1 MSEHHE
7 TEQTESH
14 DEGPT
19 VLAVASD
26 GIRRGSADAVEAASK
41 AWESAGRFAS
51 RFVYTTC
58 YTISYGV
65 VFPVMLAASAI
76 PRENAAVRGLIDG
89 ANDART
95 AADEATGSMGQS
107 HDVAALPA

>member
-7 TEQTESH
+7 NERAESH
-14 DEGPT
+14 EEGPT

-65 VFPVMLAASAI
+65 VFPVMLAARAV
-76 PRENAAVRGLIDG
+76 PRENAVVRGLIDG
-89 ANDART
+89 AKDART
-95 AADEATGSMGQS
+95 AADEATGAMGKPHS
-107 HDVAALPA
+107 VIVLPA

>member
-1 MSEHHE
+1 MSKHHKKAE
-7 TEQTESH
+7 PVESH
-14 DEGPT
+14 EGGPT

-26 GIRRGSADAVEAASK
+26 GLRRGSADAVESASK

-65 VFPVMLAASAI
+65 VFPVMLAAGAV

-89 ANDART
+89 ASDGRA
-95 AADEATGSMGQS
+95 AADAVTTPHAEP
-107 HDVAALPA
+107 AALPA